1 METQTKTMLFKIN
14 FLKERRN
21 KSLSLVKNQKMYNFV
36 LQKKNYTF
44 KNFTEHK
51 WAKYVATDDCNMTQ
65 LASSALGFLPSPQ
78 SEAIL

>member
-1 METQTKTMLFKIN
+1 MLFKIN

-51 WAKYVATDDCNMTQ
+51 WATDDVT
-65 LASSALGFLPSPQ
+65 
-78 SEAIL
+78 